1 MLSGDCTGTS
11 QSDDGG
17 EALFSACKGGAL
29 VPAAGMLYAGSAP
42 NAPGAASMSGRWPPG
57 ALPGLKVFLQVQVS
71 DATAP
76 AGFSASNGLAAA
88 TR

>member
-1 MLSGDCTGTS
+1 
-11 QSDDGG
+11 
-17 EALFSACKGGAL
+17 
-29 VPAAGMLYAGSAP
+29 
-42 NAPGAASMSGRWPPG
+42 MSGRWPPG